1 MSIKVLVFGMTDNPG
16 GMESCVMNYYRN
28 IDWSDV
34 QFDFLCNWENMVYAD
49 EVTAKGSKIYTIP
62 QKSKDYKAY
71 KKALDDFFK
80 AHKGEYDVFWYNTCT
95 LTNIDYLVYAKK
107 YGIKKRII
115 HAHNS
120 GNETSKLRGI
130 FHYLNK
136 TRLSQYATDYWS
148 CSMAA
153 SEYFYNENII
163 NSPKHHI
170 INNAI
175 QTKDYAF
182 NEAVRN
188 EIRKEYKLEDKY
200 VIGHVGRF
208 QYQKNH
214 EFLVD
219 VFNEYLKLD
228 NNVVLMLIGQGE
240 GEEAIRQKVAD
251 LGMTENVMFMGVR
264 SDVNKLLQAMDIFVL
279 PSHFE
284 GLPLVLVEAQTA
296 GLPCYASKDVITKES
311 DVTGNIELRSQYRNA
326 IICEMNDKRS
336 CIVRD
341 NLEIRLPLYPH
352 FPGRSGKRHPITK
365 NGIRV
370 HPHVATVAEHQREF
384 RLPRYPYRV
393 PHGFLHGTRIRCV
406 S

>member
-1 MSIKVLVFGMTDNPG
+1 
-16 GMESCVMNYYRN
+16 
-28 IDWSDV
+28 
-34 QFDFLCNWENMVYAD
+34 MV
-49 EVTAKGSKIYTIP
+49 
-62 QKSKDYKAY
+62 
-71 KKALDDFFK
+71 
-80 AHKGEYDVFWYNTCT
+80 
-95 LTNIDYLVYAKK
+95 
-107 YGIKKRII
+107 
-115 HAHNS
+115 
-120 GNETSKLRGI
+120 
-130 FHYLNK
+130 
-136 TRLSQYATDYWS
+136 
-148 CSMAA
+148 A

-182 NEAVRN
+182 DEAVRN

-228 NNVVLMLIGQGE
+228 NKAVLMLVGQGE

-284 GLPLVLVEAQTA
+284 GLPLVLVEAQSA
-296 GLPCYASKDVITKES
+296 GLPCYVSKDVITKES
-311 DVTGNIELRSQYRNA
+311 DVTGNIEFISLDDGDKKWAQIIYDNKKSDDRNKYTQLVIDAGFDISTETGKFISYLREQ
-326 IICEMNDKRS
+326 
-336 CIVRD
+336 
-341 NLEIRLPLYPH
+341 
-352 FPGRSGKRHPITK
+352 
-365 NGIRV
+365 
-370 HPHVATVAEHQREF
+370 Q
-384 RLPRYPYRV
+384 
-393 PHGFLHGTRIRCV
+393 
-406 S
+406 

>member
-1 MSIKVLVFGMTDNPG
+1 MRVNMKHVIMFKG
-16 GMESCVMNYYRN
+16 GVET
-28 IDWSDV
+28 
-34 QFDFLCNWENMVYAD
+34 LE
-49 EVTAKGSKIYTIP
+49 
-62 QKSKDYKAY
+62 
-71 KKALDDFFK
+71 FFSVEISRYLPED
-80 AHKGEYDVFWYNTCT
+80 EYDVFWYNTCT

-148 CSMAA
+148 CSMVA

-175 QTKDYAF
+175 QTKDYTF
-182 NEAVRN
+182 DEAVRN

-228 NNVVLMLIGQGE
+228 NKAVLMLVGQGE

-284 GLPLVLVEAQTA
+284 GLPLVLVEAQSA
-296 GLPCYASKDVITKES
+296 GLPCYVSKDVITKES
-311 DVTGNIELRSQYRNA
+311 DVTGNIEFISLDDGDKKWAQIIYDNKKSDDRNKYTQLVIDAGFDISTETGKFISYLREQ
-326 IICEMNDKRS
+326 
-336 CIVRD
+336 
-341 NLEIRLPLYPH
+341 
-352 FPGRSGKRHPITK
+352 
-365 NGIRV
+365 
-370 HPHVATVAEHQREF
+370 Q
-384 RLPRYPYRV
+384 
-393 PHGFLHGTRIRCV
+393 
-406 S
+406 

>member
-1 MSIKVLVFGMTDNPG
+1 
-16 GMESCVMNYYRN
+16 
-28 IDWSDV
+28 
-34 QFDFLCNWENMVYAD
+34 MV
-49 EVTAKGSKIYTIP
+49 
-62 QKSKDYKAY
+62 
-71 KKALDDFFK
+71 
-80 AHKGEYDVFWYNTCT
+80 
-95 LTNIDYLVYAKK
+95 
-107 YGIKKRII
+107 
-115 HAHNS
+115 
-120 GNETSKLRGI
+120 
-130 FHYLNK
+130 
-136 TRLSQYATDYWS
+136 
-148 CSMAA
+148 A

-182 NEAVRN
+182 DEAVRN

-228 NNVVLMLIGQGE
+228 NKAVLMLVGQGE

-311 DVTGNIELRSQYRNA
+311 DVTGNIEFISLDDGDKKWAQIIYDNKKSDDRNKYTQLVIDA
-326 IICEMNDKRS
+326 
-336 CIVRD
+336 
-341 NLEIRLPLYPH
+341 
-352 FPGRSGKRHPITK
+352 
-365 NGIRV
+365 
-370 HPHVATVAEHQREF
+370 
-384 RLPRYPYRV
+384 
-393 PHGFLHGTRIRCV
+393 GFDINTETNKFINYIK
-406 S
+406 

>member
-148 CSMAA
+148 CSMVA

-182 NEAVRN
+182 DEAVRN

-228 NNVVLMLIGQGE
+228 NKAVLMLVGGRYGE
-240 GEEAIRQKVAD
+240 R
-251 LGMTENVMFMGVR
+251 NSF
-264 SDVNKLLQAMDIFVL
+264 
-279 PSHFE
+279 
-284 GLPLVLVEAQTA
+284 
-296 GLPCYASKDVITKES
+296 KEF
-311 DVTGNIELRSQYRNA
+311 Y
-326 IICEMNDKRS
+326 
-336 CIVRD
+336 
-341 NLEIRLPLYPH
+341 
-352 FPGRSGKRHPITK
+352 
-365 NGIRV
+365 
-370 HPHVATVAEHQREF
+370 
-384 RLPRYPYRV
+384 
-393 PHGFLHGTRIRCV
+393 
-406 S
+406 

>member
-148 CSMAA
+148 CSMVA

-175 QTKDYAF
+175 QTKDYTF
-182 NEAVRN
+182 DEAVRN

-228 NNVVLMLIGQGE
+228 NKAVLMLVGQGE
-240 GEEAIRQKVAD
+240 GE
-251 LGMTENVMFMGVR
+251 
-264 SDVNKLLQAMDIFVL
+264 
-279 PSHFE
+279 E
-284 GLPLVLVEAQTA
+284 GLPLVLVEAQSA
-296 GLPCYASKDVITKES
+296 GLPCYVSKDVITKES
-311 DVTGNIELRSQYRNA
+311 DVTGNIEFISLDDGDKKWAQIIYDNKKSDDRNKYTQLVIDAGFDISTETGKFISYLREQ
-326 IICEMNDKRS
+326 
-336 CIVRD
+336 
-341 NLEIRLPLYPH
+341 
-352 FPGRSGKRHPITK
+352 
-365 NGIRV
+365 
-370 HPHVATVAEHQREF
+370 Q
-384 RLPRYPYRV
+384 
-393 PHGFLHGTRIRCV
+393 
-406 S
+406 

>member
-1 MSIKVLVFGMTDNPG
+1 MSEKKEKYTAVVLAAGKGTRMG
-16 GMESCVMNYYRN
+16 GSVAK
-28 IDWSDV
+28 
-34 QFDFLCNWENMVYAD
+34 QFLEIGGKPVVVYAL
-49 EVTAKGSKIYTIP
+49 EVFEHSPEIDRIILVTGADKIEYC
-62 QKSKDYKAY
+62 QK
-71 KKALDDFFK
+71 
-80 AHKGEYDVFWYNTCT
+80 E
-95 LTNIDYLVYAKK
+95 IIEK

-148 CSMAA
+148 CSMVA

-182 NEAVRN
+182 DEAVRN

-228 NNVVLMLIGQGE
+228 NKAVLMLVGQGE

-284 GLPLVLVEAQTA
+284 GLPLVLVEAQSA
-296 GLPCYASKDVITKES
+296 GLPCYVSKDVITKES
-311 DVTGNIELRSQYRNA
+311 DVTGNIEFISLDDGDKKWAQIIYDNKKSDDRNKYTQLVIDA
-326 IICEMNDKRS
+326 
-336 CIVRD
+336 
-341 NLEIRLPLYPH
+341 
-352 FPGRSGKRHPITK
+352 
-365 NGIRV
+365 
-370 HPHVATVAEHQREF
+370 
-384 RLPRYPYRV
+384 
-393 PHGFLHGTRIRCV
+393 GFDINTETNKFINYIK
-406 S
+406 

>member
-1 MSIKVLVFGMTDNPG
+1 MKHVIMFKG
-16 GMESCVMNYYRN
+16 GVET
-28 IDWSDV
+28 
-34 QFDFLCNWENMVYAD
+34 LE
-49 EVTAKGSKIYTIP
+49 
-62 QKSKDYKAY
+62 
-71 KKALDDFFK
+71 FFSVEISRYLPED
-80 AHKGEYDVFWYNTCT
+80 EYDVFWYNTCT

-311 DVTGNIELRSQYRNA
+311 DVTGNIEFISLDDGDKKWAQIIYDNKKSDDRNKYTQLVIDA
-326 IICEMNDKRS
+326 
-336 CIVRD
+336 
-341 NLEIRLPLYPH
+341 
-352 FPGRSGKRHPITK
+352 
-365 NGIRV
+365 
-370 HPHVATVAEHQREF
+370 
-384 RLPRYPYRV
+384 
-393 PHGFLHGTRIRCV
+393 GFDINTETNKFINYIK
-406 S
+406 

>member
-148 CSMAA
+148 CSIVA

-182 NEAVRN
+182 DEAVRN

-228 NNVVLMLIGQGE
+228 NKAVLMLVGQGE

-284 GLPLVLVEAQTA
+284 GLPLVLVEAQSA
-296 GLPCYASKDVITKES
+296 GLPCYVSKDVITKES
-311 DVTGNIELRSQYRNA
+311 DVTGNIEFISLDDGDKKWAQIIYDNKKSDDRNKYTQLVIDAGFDISTETGKFISYLREQ
-326 IICEMNDKRS
+326 
-336 CIVRD
+336 
-341 NLEIRLPLYPH
+341 
-352 FPGRSGKRHPITK
+352 
-365 NGIRV
+365 
-370 HPHVATVAEHQREF
+370 Q
-384 RLPRYPYRV
+384 
-393 PHGFLHGTRIRCV
+393 
-406 S
+406 